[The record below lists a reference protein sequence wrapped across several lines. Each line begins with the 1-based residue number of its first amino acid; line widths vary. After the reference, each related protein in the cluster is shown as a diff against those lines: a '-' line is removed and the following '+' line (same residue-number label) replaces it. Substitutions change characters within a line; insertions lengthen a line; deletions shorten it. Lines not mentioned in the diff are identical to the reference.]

1 MGWKF
6 ALPPRMPA
14 LPHLCEPF
22 IQSLREC
29 PRSPP
34 ADRPRWC
41 RDESDCGKGVPSQG
55 GNGTQDREEAAL
67 AGMCA
72 CVSEV
77 HLGAGEVR
85 EGFSEEVM
93 GAQERGGSLTLL

>member
-1 MGWKF
+1 MAVKEFPAREEMGPS
-6 ALPPRMPA
+6 ARA
-14 LPHLCEPF
+14 
-22 IQSLREC
+22 QS
-29 PRSPP
+29 
-34 ADRPRWC
+34 
-41 RDESDCGKGVPSQG
+41 
-55 GNGTQDREEAAL
+55 REEAAL

-93 GAQERGGSLTLL
+93 GAQERGGSLTLP